1 MVAILGTSRHG
12 KSLFINQML
21 RALEVPDSL
30 YNTSRR
36 KEIWSVEEGPTATH
50 AARHV
55 AHMLCVEADDHERG
69 APKSKEDREDRF
81 NTTVKQIETVDAA
94 INNTEAGRGAAM
106 GGDIGGEKII
116 ESPSQHPR
124 VTWGLPCGPCQGDE
138 RDEPGRDAVFNSK
151 GFVETPPPFFKS
163 DDACVNIARCTC
175 VN

>member
-1 MVAILGTSRHG
+1 VAILGTSRHG
-12 KSLFINQML
+12 KSLFINQIL

-36 KEIWSVEEGPTATH
+36 KDVWGVEEGPTATH

-55 AHMLCVEADDHERG
+55 AHMLCVEADERERD

-81 NTTVKQIETVDAA
+81 NNIVRQIEVVKKV
-94 INNTEAGRGAAM
+94 EAGRGAAM
-106 GGDIGGEKII
+106 GGDIGGANII

-138 RDEPGRDAVFNSK
+138 RDEPDDDAVFNNK
-151 GFVETPPPFFKS
+151 GFVENPPPFFNS
-163 DDACVNIARCTC
+163 DDACANICSMHLC
-175 VN
+175 K

>member
-1 MVAILGTSRHG
+1 VAILGTSRHG
-12 KSLFINQML
+12 KSLFINQIL

-36 KEIWSVEEGPTATH
+36 KDVWGVEEGPTATH

-55 AHMLCVEADDHERG
+55 AHMLCVEADERERD

-81 NTTVKQIETVDAA
+81 NNIVRQIEVVKKV
-94 INNTEAGRGAAM
+94 EAGRGAAM
-106 GGDIGGEKII
+106 GGDIGGANII

-138 RDEPGRDAVFNSK
+138 RDEPDDDAVFNNK
-151 GFVETPPPFFKS
+151 GFVENPPPLFKS
-163 DDACVNIARCTC
+163 DDACANICSMHLC
-175 VN
+175 K